1 MGPRPFFF
9 FSWCLFQMTKSLFLR
24 ACRSYFENMK
34 EMQLIPDGDKTSYT
48 AGSPCRVLSHLQG
61 GAPKLGEKYT
71 TLNKDLWRA
80 FMMRVSESSFE
91 LKNTTDFLCFSW
103 GLELTRTIGLL
114 SKHQG
119 CTKSSRNYPR
129 TMSAS
134 VHGKG
139 GWNSPGWK
147 HKVTQLFATLRT
159 LLSCCSFPTTPTV

>member
-1 MGPRPFFF
+1 MPLSF
-9 FSWCLFQMTKSLFLR
+9 CLQSFPPSGSFPMNQLFISGGQSTG
-24 ACRSYFENMK
+24 ASASAF
-34 EMQLIPDGDKTSYT
+34 
-48 AGSPCRVLSHLQG
+48 HLQG